1 MPRPLN
7 KKVTLA
13 PGAERSLN
21 VNLKSLRNPPLDITL
36 TSLPSS
42 TSILDLKST
51 ISTQTSIPTEKLRIL
66 HNKKPVPDSK
76 ILKDIVR
83 EQESKVDFSV
93 MVLGGAAAM
102 KRGDEEVIPPV
113 VQGKSG
119 LEVPRGKEGEEFWT
133 DLKGFLIQRL
143 RDEGGGERVWTV
155 FRRAW
160 EQQ

>member
-1 MPRPLN
+1 
-7 KKVTLA
+7 
-13 PGAERSLN
+13 
-21 VNLKSLRNPPLDITL
+21 
-36 TSLPSS
+36 
-42 TSILDLKST
+42 
-51 ISTQTSIPTEKLRIL
+51 
-66 HNKKPVPDSK
+66 
-76 ILKDIVR
+76 
-83 EQESKVDFSV
+83 